1 MGESTFG
8 GQLGGEMAA
17 GSQSLYLYKEIYYE
31 KLGHTIL
38 EAEKFQICRLQE
50 HLGRRGLSSV
60 VAFLF
65 GAGPLAWRMPTRSG
79 ESHFP
84 S

>member
-1 MGESTFG
+1 
-8 GQLGGEMAA
+8 MAA
-17 GSQSLYLYKEIYYE
+17 GRQNLYLYNEIYYE
-31 KLGHTIL
+31 KLGHAIL
-38 EAEKFQICRLQE
+38 EAEKSQICRLQE

-65 GAGPLAWRMPTRSG
+65 CAGPLGWRTPARSG